1 MAPTAIAVVCA
12 VVCAFAGVLFE
23 VRSDLGLTIWVRSD
37 LGTKR
42 LAWVQSDLGL
52 IIWVRCDLGT
62 KRLDCVQSDLGLTI
76 WAFRYE
82 VPNPQSQ
89 KVIVKNLI
97 LTLIQS
103 PSLPFYHY

>member
-52 IIWVRCDLGT
+52 
-62 KRLDCVQSDLGLTI
+62 TI
-76 WAFRYE
+76 
-82 VPNPQSQ
+82 
-89 KVIVKNLI
+89 
-97 LTLIQS
+97 
-103 PSLPFYHY
+103 